1 MVLFTRSLIA
11 VTATLLAASVFAHP
25 GHNATAEV
33 AQRVEHI
40 ASTGKR
46 SLSHCDFTSVLNT
59 YHLSN
64 EIVTPDSSDS
74 VIFAGNNS
82 CILTHEVTEDPYR

>member
-11 VTATLLAASVFAHP
+11 ATATLLAGVFAHP
-25 GHNATAEV
+25 GYDATAEV
-33 AQRVEHI
+33 AQRAECI

-46 SLSHCDFTSVLNT
+46 SLFHCDFTSVLNT